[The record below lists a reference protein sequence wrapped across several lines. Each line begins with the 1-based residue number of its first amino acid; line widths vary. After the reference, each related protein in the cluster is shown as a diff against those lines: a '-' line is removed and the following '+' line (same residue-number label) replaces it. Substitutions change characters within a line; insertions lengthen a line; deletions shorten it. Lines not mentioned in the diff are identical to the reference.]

1 MNQLVQ
7 RLFISVVFFLPCVL
21 LAQTYPERPVRVVVS
36 YSAGATN
43 DIVARAVAQRLS
55 VAFKQNFFVE
65 NRVGGNG
72 TIGTGF
78 VAKEP
83 AEGYNLLLGNTS
95 ILAIHPSLF
104 SSLPYDPVKDFQ
116 AVSILAESPTVLVV
130 NAAVPVRTV
139 KELVAYSKANPKLV
153 AYGSP
158 GTGTPFHLSGELFN
172 SQTGT
177 SMLHV
182 PYKGAAPAVVD
193 LLGGQIQVMFDNL
206 PNVLNHIRSGKLRA
220 LAVTSDARL
229 SQLPDVPTMAEAGF
243 AGAESSSFFAFVV
256 AKGTPATIVQTLSAK
271 IAEIMREP
279 AIKSQLSD
287 LGAIPV
293 GNTPAQA
300 AQYLNEQVVKWT
312 KVVKASGAKADL

>member
-1 MNQLVQ
+1 MNQLIQ
-7 RLFISVVFFLPCVL
+7 RLFISVAFFLPCML

-55 VAFKQNFFVE
+55 IAFKQNFFVE

-83 AEGYNLLLGNTS
+83 ADGYNLLLGNTS